1 MKHTKH
7 LFAGLLAT
15 TILASSAGADTIRF
29 WTMEVQPERMAVQEE
44 MAAGFEAATGHT
56 VEIIPV
62 EESDIQTRATAA
74 FAAGDLPDVLN
85 LTVQHILPYSE
96 AGLLDTAA
104 ASEVMDNLGTDSFA
118 EGPVAMAMSDGEIVA
133 VPTDGWTQLVVYRA
147 DLFDKAG
154 LAAPTTFDAMNAAM
168 AKLHNPPEMYGFVA
182 ATKIDEG
189 YMMQLIEHL
198 SLATGYSPVN
208 ADGSIN
214 EDTTHLVELLEL
226 YKGLVASSPEGDLF
240 WSQSRELYLD
250 GKAAM
255 VIWSPS
261 ILDELGGLRDSA
273 PVTISD
279 DPTTKELAK
288 STGFSTVI
296 SGPGNADGAAY
307 ADVRYLGISADANT
321 EIAQQFVEYVLSE
334 GYGQWLSQAPEGKFP
349 VRRGTKAGDTS
360 FEAVW
365 AGLDVGVDRKAPLG
379 DIYPQSVID
388 DIVAGLSVGDRWG
401 VADGQLATASKLVNS
416 QIMSRVIREM
426 TDGDLS
432 VQEAANKIVAEHK
445 ALDL

>member
-1 MKHTKH
+1 MKRTTT
-7 LFAGLLAT
+7 LMAGLLAST
-15 TILASSAGADTIRF
+15 LLVSAASADTIRF
-29 WTMEVQPERMAVQEE
+29 WTMEDQPERMAVQQE
-44 MAAGFEAATGHT
+44 MADGFEAATGHV

-85 LTVQHILPYSE
+85 HTVQHLLPYAE

-104 ASEVMDNLGTDSFA
+104 ATEVVEDLGVDSFA
-118 EGPVAMAMSDGEIVA
+118 SGPVRMAMSDGEIVS

-147 DLFDKAG
+147 DLFADMG
-154 LAAPTTFDAMNAAM
+154 LAAPTTFDAMSAAM
-168 AKLHNPPEMYGFVA
+168 DKLHNPPEMYGFVA

-198 SLATGYSPVN
+198 SLATGYSPIN
-208 ADGSIN
+208 ADGSVN
-214 EDTTHLVELLEL
+214 EDTTNLVQLLEM
-226 YKGLVASSPEGDLF
+226 YAKMVENSPEGDLY

-273 PVTISD
+273 PVTINS
-279 DPTTKELAK
+279 DPTTKELAAA
-288 STGFSTVI
+288 TGFSTVI

-307 ADVRYLGISADANT
+307 ADVRYLGITADANT
-321 EIAQQFVEYVLSE
+321 SVAQDFVKYVVSE

-349 VRRGTKAGDTS
+349 VRRGTGGGDTS
-360 FEAVW
+360 YEMTW
-365 AGLDVGVDRKAPLG
+365 AGLDVGVDRKAPLA
-379 DIYPQSVID
+379 DIYPQQVID
-388 DIVAGLSVGDRWG
+388 DIVAGL
-401 VADGQLATASKLVNS
+401 
-416 QIMSRVIREM
+416 
-426 TDGDLS
+426 
-432 VQEAANKIVAEHK
+432 
-445 ALDL
+445 

>member
-1 MKHTKH
+1 MKRTTK
-7 LFAGLLAT
+7 LITGLLLST
-15 TILASSAGADTIRF
+15 TLVGAASADTIRV
-29 WTMEVQPERMAVQEE
+29 WTMEVQPERMAIQEQ
-44 MAAGFEAATGHT
+44 MAEAFTKATGHE
-56 VEIIPV
+56 VELIPV

-85 LTVQHILPYSE
+85 HTVQHLLPYAE

-104 ASEVMDNLGTDSFA
+104 ADEVVNDLGIDTFA
-118 EGPVAMAMSDGEIVA
+118 EGPIRMASADGEIVS
-133 VPTDGWTQLVVYRA
+133 VPTDGWTQMVVYRN
-147 DLFDKAG
+147 DLFGDKG
-154 LAAPTTFDAMNAAM
+154 LAAPTSYDTILAAIE
-168 AKLHNPPEMYGFVA
+168 ALHNPPEMYGFVA

-208 ADGSIN
+208 DDGSVN
-214 EDTTHLVELLEL
+214 EDTTNLVQLLEL
-226 YKGLVASSPEGDLF
+226 YKALVDASPEGDLY

-273 PVTISD
+273 PVTIND
-279 DPTTKELAK
+279 DPTTRELAAN
-288 STGFSTVI
+288 TGFATMV
-296 SGPGNADGAAY
+296 SGPGNPDGAAWS
-307 ADVRYLGISADANT
+307 DVRYMGITADANT
-321 EIAQQFVEYVLSE
+321 AVAQEFVKFMLSD

-349 VRRGTKAGDTS
+349 VRRGPAAGSTEY
-360 FEAVW
+360 EATW

-379 DIYPQSVID
+379 DIYPQQVID

-401 VADGQLATASKLVNS
+401 VDSGQLANASTIINS

-426 TDGDLS
+426 TDGELS
-432 VQEAANKIVAEHK
+432 VQEAADKIVAEHK
-445 ALDL
+445 ALGL

>member
-1 MKHTKH
+1 MKRTTT
-7 LFAGLLAT
+7 LMAGM
-15 TILASSAGADTIRF
+15 LASTLLVSAASADTIRF
-29 WTMEVQPERMAVQEE
+29 WTMEVQPERMAVQQE
-44 MAAGFEAATGHT
+44 MADGFEAATGHV

-85 LTVQHILPYSE
+85 HTVQHLLPYAE

-104 ASEVMDNLGTDSFA
+104 ATEVVEDLGVDSFA
-118 EGPVAMAMSDGEIVA
+118 SGPVRMAMSDGEIVS

-147 DLFDKAG
+147 DLFADMG
-154 LAAPTTFDAMNAAM
+154 LAAPTTFDAMSAAM
-168 AKLHNPPEMYGFVA
+168 DKLHNPPEMYGFVA

-198 SLATGYSPVN
+198 SLATGYSPIN
-208 ADGSIN
+208 ADGSVN
-214 EDTTHLVELLEL
+214 EDTTNLVQLLEM
-226 YKGLVASSPEGDLF
+226 YAKMVENSPEGDLY

-273 PVTISD
+273 PVTINS
-279 DPTTKELAK
+279 DPTTKELAAA
-288 STGFSTVI
+288 TGFSTVI

-307 ADVRYLGISADANT
+307 ADVRYLGITADANT
-321 EIAQQFVEYVLSE
+321 SVAQDFVKYVVSE

-349 VRRGTKAGDTS
+349 VRRGTGGGDTS
-360 FEAVW
+360 YEMTW
-365 AGLDVGVDRKAPLG
+365 AGLDVGVDRKAPLA
-379 DIYPQSVID
+379 DIYPQQVID
-388 DIVAGLSVGDRWG
+388 DIVAGL
-401 VADGQLATASKLVNS
+401 
-416 QIMSRVIREM
+416 
-426 TDGDLS
+426 
-432 VQEAANKIVAEHK
+432 
-445 ALDL
+445 

>member
-1 MKHTKH
+1 MKRTTQ
-7 LFAGLLAT
+7 LMAGLLAST
-15 TILASSAGADTIRF
+15 FIAGAAAADNIRF
-29 WTMEVQPERMAVQEE
+29 WTMEVQPERIAVQEE
-44 MAAGFEAATGHT
+44 MVAAFEAASGHT

-74 FAAGDLPDVLN
+74 FAAGDLPDVIN

-96 AGLLDTAA
+96 AGLLDAAA
-104 ASEVMDNLGTDSFA
+104 ASEVMDNLGVDSFA
-118 EGPVAMAMSDGEIVA
+118 EGPVSMAMSDGEIVA

-147 DLFDKAG
+147 DLFEEAG
-154 LAAPTTFDAMNAAM
+154 LDAPTNFDAMNAAM
-168 AKLHNPPEMYGFVA
+168 AALHSPPEMYGFVA

-214 EDTTHLVELLEL
+214 EDTTNLVQLLEL
-226 YKGLVASSPEGDLF
+226 YKELVANSPEGDLY

-250 GKAAM
+250 GRAAM

-279 DPTTKELAK
+279 DPTTTDLANA
-288 STGFSTVI
+288 TGFSTVI

-307 ADVRYLGISADANT
+307 ADVRYLGITADANT
-321 EIAQQFVEYVLSE
+321 SAAQEFVEFVLSE

-349 VRRGTKAGDTS
+349 VRRGTEAGDTS
-360 FEAVW
+360 FEMEW
-365 AGLDVGVDRKAPLG
+365 AGLDVGVDRRAALG

-401 VADGQLATASKLVNS
+401 VADGQLAVASGIVNS

-426 TDGDLS
+426 TDGELS
-432 VQEAANKIVAEHK
+432 VQEAADKIVAEHL